1 MPTPTEAECAEMRR
15 VISMVGDKHL
25 LMIIW
30 AALNGVNRFETF
42 QRQLGIPRAMLSRR
56 LNRLMDDGILQ
67 KRPVSP
73 GGRRL
78 GYYLTEQGAAVG
90 PILEGIRQWHGEQVH

>member
-15 VISMVGDKHL
+15 VVSVIGNKHL
-25 LMIIW
+25 LMIVW
-30 AALNGVNRFETF
+30 AALNGVTRFEAF
-42 QRQLGIPRAMLSRR
+42 QRHLSIPRTVLAQR
-56 LNRLMDDGILQ
+56 LNRLIGAGILQ

-78 GYYLTEQGAAVG
+78 GYYLTEQGAALR
-90 PILEGIRQWHGEQVH
+90 PILVGIRQWHFEQVL

>member
-1 MPTPTEAECAEMRR
+1 MRR
-15 VISMVGDKHL
+15 VVSMVGDKHL

-30 AALNGVNRFETF
+30 AALNGITRFDAF
-42 QRQLGIPRAMLSRR
+42 QRTLCISRSTLTLR
-56 LNRLMDDGILQ
+56 LNRLIDAGIFQ

-78 GYYLTEQGAAVG
+78 GYHLTEQGAALG
-90 PILEGIRQWHGEQVH
+90 PILEGIRQWHSEHL